1 MAQYQILFGR
11 VADTTY
17 LYRKRQRSELSF
29 DLFSRPSTNLIN
41 ALNGVSVG
49 MPSQAAHDRSGTT
62 IKMVIPMNCLICV
75 GVAERIQCSGPWEE
89 RDCPDC
95 GRYRVSDELIL
106 TLMEQGQIFDVSK
119 TRGGLIAG
127 VWEVRYLL
135 LRSMK
140 RCCCLEWFE
149 VWGK

>member
-119 TRGGLIAG
+119 TRGWLDSRRVGGAIPSIEIHEA
-127 VWEVRYLL
+127 LL
-135 LRSMK
+135 LP
-140 RCCCLEWFE
+140 
-149 VWGK
+149 